1 MNGSY
6 AQTERIRS
14 KTSQNV
20 RILFAKTAQQRDLGI
35 WGRICIF
42 DADMEIIGTILLAL
56 VFVLTPAGVMWLC
69 RKVAWLGKIGPVLI
83 LYILG
88 VIIGNLVHV
97 PYQAQLQ
104 DILSSAAV
112 PLAIPLMLFTC
123 TFRRSET
130 RSQLLALIT
139 GLVAVITAVIA
150 GYFIFGKNIA
160 DAPKIGG
167 MLTGVYTG
175 GTINLAALKTML
187 GVPEETFI
195 LMNSYDML
203 ISFLFLTFLLSF
215 GIRWFRKILRTSPGM
230 AEMSSVETVEGA
242 GTGLAEGS
250 ETTDYRR
257 LFTKEGLKDAGFL
270 LLTDILIIGISAGL
284 AVLAGDGWFMTV
296 LILMLTTLG
305 IAASFWKPVRRRK
318 GSYEIGMYLIYIFS
332 IVVASM
338 ADITALDF
346 KGGAALLGYLTFVIF
361 GSLIL
366 QVILAKIF
374 RIDADTMM
382 ISSVTY
388 ICSPPFVPMMA
399 TAMKNPR
406 IIAAGLAIGV
416 VGYAAGNYLGFII
429 ERLLS
434 LF

>member
-1 MNGSY
+1 MIVS
-6 AQTERIRS
+6 
-14 KTSQNV
+14 
-20 RILFAKTAQQRDLGI
+20 
-35 WGRICIF
+35 
-42 DADMEIIGTILLAL
+42 TILLAL
-56 VFVLTPAGVMWLC
+56 VFVLAPAGVMWLC
-69 RKVAWLGKIGPVLI
+69 RKVSWLGKIGPVLI

-97 PYQAQLQ
+97 PHQAELQ

-139 GLVAVITAVIA
+139 GLVAVITAVVA
-150 GYFIFGKNIA
+150 GYFIFGKNIT

-195 LMNSYDML
+195 LMNTYDML
-203 ISFLFLTFLLSF
+203 ISFLFLTFLLTF
-215 GIRWFRKILRTSPGM
+215 GIRWFRKILPNETRVIPSDNTVIPDSIRNLSEPAM
-230 AEMSSVETVEGA
+230 TEEAETA
-242 GTGLAEGS
+242 N
-250 ETTDYRR
+250 YRR
-257 LFTKEGLKDAGFL
+257 LFTKAGLKDAGFL
-270 LLTDILIIGISAGL
+270 LLIDVLIIGISAGL
-284 AVLAGDGWFMTV
+284 AVLSGDGWFMTV

-305 IAASFWKPVRRRK
+305 IAASFWKPVKKRR
-318 GSYEIGMYLIYIFS
+318 GGYEIGMYLIYIFS

-338 ADITALDF
+338 ADLTALDF

-366 QVILAKIF
+366 QVILARIF

-416 VGYAAGNYLGFII
+416 VGYAAGNYLGFLI